1 MATTIRITR
10 RTPFSKSDTLRED
23 STLHSEAGALAD
35 WLSARDPNLVTMAQV
50 LAFAREEHADATLAR
65 DPVLY
70 ELVWSREL
78 EMWVIVC
85 TDRGTVSFVPAGDT
99 DPVQIR
105 VEISATY

>member
-10 RTPFSKSDTLRED
+10 RTPFTKSDSLRED
-23 STLHSEAGALAD
+23 ETLLAEAEALGD
-35 WLSARDPNLVTMAQV
+35 WLSGKDLALVTMNQV

-65 DPVLY
+65 DPVWY
-70 ELVWSREL
+70 EQVWVRE
-78 EMWVIVC
+78 EQMWVIVC
-85 TDRGTVSFVPAGDT
+85 HDRGTVSFVPAGDS